1 MTLEDMLEA
10 AAQRYGDKAAII
22 CGERRLSF
30 AEFDRAANKMAS
42 ALEKLGVSRGQRV
55 AMLLSSSPEFAVV
68 YFGIVKIGAIAV
80 PLDTKYKTGELS
92 CLFDD
97 CRPSV
102 LVSES
107 PYLDTVAPLLD
118 KCSYIKNV
126 IDVTPGGG
134 GRFLSY
140 ERIMAAESGQAV
152 AGGAAPDDV
161 AHIAYTSGPTFRPHG
176 VMLLHGNL
184 AKAAAISA
192 AGFKQTDEDIVTL
205 FALPMHHAVGLVVI
219 MLTSLYA
226 GSTVI
231 MLPGLSIHGLLE
243 TIEREKATIFMGVPF
258 VHALLLRE
266 VAAGGIRHDIG
277 SLRLCA
283 SAGAPLPLEIIE
295 RYREL
300 MGRELIQFY
309 GLTEATCHVTSQPVD
324 GGGKDGYVG
333 RALPGFQ
340 IKIVDDA
347 GSELGPNQ
355 PGEIIVSGPI
365 MSGYYNN
372 PQATGEAIKD
382 GWLYTGD
389 IGSMDEDGDIVI
401 LGLKKPMLIVKGQ
414 NIYHSDVE
422 DVITT
427 YPKVAEVAVVGIADP
442 DGMRGEVVRAVI
454 QLKLGQVAKEAEIK
468 RYCLARLA
476 NYKVPKQVIFVASLP
491 RVAGGQVDKEA
502 LKNLLPGASASGRV
516 NTRKN

>member
-1 MTLEDMLEA
+1 LTLKDMLET
-10 AAQRYGDKAAII
+10 AAQRYGEKTAII
-22 CGERRLSF
+22 CGERLLAF
-30 AEFDRAANKMAS
+30 TEFDRAANKMAS
-42 ALEKLGVSRGQRV
+42 ALKKMGVSRGQRV

-97 CRPSV
+97 CRPSI
-102 LVSES
+102 LVTEN

-118 KCSYIKNV
+118 KLSYIKDV

-134 GRFLSY
+134 GRFQGY
-140 ERIMAAESGQAV
+140 ESIMAAESGRAV
-152 AGGAAPDDV
+152 AGGVAPDDV
-161 AHIAYTSGPTFRPHG
+161 AHIAYTSGPTFRPRG
-176 VMLLHGNL
+176 VMLTHGNL
-184 AKAAAISA
+184 VEAAAISA
-192 AGFKQTDEDIVTL
+192 AGFRQTDKDIVTL

-226 GSTVI
+226 GSAVI
-231 MLPGLSIHGLLE
+231 MLSGLSIHGLLE

-258 VHALLLRE
+258 VHSLLLRE
-266 VAAGGIRHDIG
+266 VTAGGIRHDIG

-283 SAGAPLPLEIIE
+283 SAGAPLPLEIID

-300 MGRELIQFY
+300 LGRELIQFY
-309 GLTEATCHVTSQPVD
+309 GLTEATCHVTCQPLD
-324 GGGKDGYVG
+324 GGKDGYVG

-340 IKIVDDA
+340 IKVVDDA
-347 GSELGPNQ
+347 GRELGSNQ
-355 PGEIIVSGPI
+355 PGEIIIKGPI
-365 MSGYYNN
+365 MSGYYNK
-372 PQATGEAIKD
+372 PQATAEAIKD

-389 IGSMDEDGDIVI
+389 IGSMDEEGDIVI

-422 DVITT
+422 DVLANH
-427 YPKVAEVAVVGIADP
+427 PKVVEVAVVGIADP
-442 DGMRGEVVRAVI
+442 EGMRGEVVRAVI
-454 QLKLGQVAKEAEIK
+454 RLKPGQIAREAEIK

-476 NYKVPKQVIFVASLP
+476 NYKVPKQVIFVANLP
-491 RVAGGQVDKEA
+491 RITGGKVDKKA
-502 LKNLLPGASASGRV
+502 LEDLLPSASSGGRV
-516 NTRKN
+516 STKII

>member
-1 MTLEDMLEA
+1 M
-10 AAQRYGDKAAII
+10 
-22 CGERRLSF
+22 
-30 AEFDRAANKMAS
+30 ANALMKM
-42 ALEKLGVSRGQRV
+42 GVSRGQRV
-55 AMLLSSSPEFAVV
+55 AMLLSSSPEFTVV

-80 PLDTKYKTGELS
+80 PLDTKYKIGELS

-102 LVSES
+102 LVSEN

-118 KCSYIKNV
+118 RFSYIKEV

-140 ERIMAAESGQAV
+140 ERIMATESGQAV
-152 AGGAAPDDV
+152 AGGVAPDDV

-176 VMLLHGNL
+176 VMLMHGNL
-184 AKAAAISA
+184 VKAAAISA
-192 AGFKQTDEDIVTL
+192 AGFEQTDKDIVTL

-231 MLPGLSIHGLLE
+231 MLSGLSIHGLLE

-277 SLRLCA
+277 SLRLYA

-309 GLTEATCHVTSQPVD
+309 GLTEATCHVTCQPVD

-340 IKIVDDA
+340 VRVVDDA
-347 GSELGPNQ
+347 GRELGPNQ
-355 PGEIIVSGPI
+355 AGEIIIKGPI
-365 MSGYYNN
+365 MRGYYNN

-389 IGSMDEDGDIVI
+389 VGSMDEEGDIVI

-414 NIYHSDVE
+414 NIYQSDVE
-422 DVITT
+422 DILATH
-427 YPKVAEVAVVGIADP
+427 PKVAEVAAVGIADP
-442 DGMRGEVVRAVI
+442 EGMRGEVVRAVI
-454 QLKLGQVAKEAEIK
+454 RLKPGQTAREPEIK

-491 RVAGGQVDKEA
+491 RIPDGQVDKEA
-502 LKNLLPGASASGRV
+502 LKALLPGASAGGRV
-516 NTRKN
+516 SAKIN

>member
-1 MTLEDMLEA
+1 LTLKDMLEA
-10 AAQRYGDKAAII
+10 AAQRYGDKVAII
-22 CGERRLSF
+22 CGERRLSYT
-30 AEFDRAANKMAS
+30 EFNSAANKMAS
-42 ALEKLGVSRGQRV
+42 ALKKLGVNRGQRV
-55 AMLLSSSPEFAVV
+55 AMLLSSSPEFAVI

-80 PLDTKYKTGELS
+80 PLDTKYKAGELS

-97 CRPSV
+97 NRPSV
-102 LVSES
+102 LVSEK

-118 KCSYIKNV
+118 RLSYIKNV
-126 IDVTPGGG
+126 IDVTPGA
-134 GRFLSY
+134 GRFLNY
-140 ERIMAAESGQAV
+140 EQIIAAESGRAV
-152 AGGAAPDDV
+152 AGGAVPDDV
-161 AHIAYTSGPTFRPHG
+161 AHIAYTSGPTLRPHG

-192 AGFKQTDEDIVTL
+192 GGFKQTDKDIVTL

-231 MLPGLSIHGLLE
+231 MLTGLSIHGLLE

-283 SAGAPLPLEIIE
+283 SAGAPLPLEIID

-300 MGRELIQFY
+300 LGRELIQFY
-309 GLTEATCHVTSQPVD
+309 GLTEATCHVTCQPVD

-333 RALPGFQ
+333 PALPGFQ
-340 IKIVDDA
+340 IKVVDDA
-347 GSELGPNQ
+347 GGELGPNQ
-355 PGEIIVSGPI
+355 PGEIIISGPI

-372 PQATGEAIKD
+372 PRATDEAIRD

-389 IGSMDEDGDIVI
+389 IGSIDEEGDIVI

-422 DVITT
+422 DVIATH
-427 YPKVAEVAVVGIADP
+427 PKVAEVTVVGIADP

-454 QLKLGQVAKEAEIK
+454 QLKPGQAAREAEIK
-468 RYCLARLA
+468 RYCLAHLA
-476 NYKVPKQVIFVASLP
+476 NYKVPKQVIFVANLP
-491 RVAGGQVDKEA
+491 RMPGGQVNKEA
-502 LKNLLPGASASGRV
+502 LKDLLPGVSSGSRV
-516 NTRKN
+516 NTKIN

>member
-1 MTLEDMLEA
+1 MTLKDMLEA

-22 CGERRLSF
+22 CGERRLSYT
-30 AEFDRAANKMAS
+30 EFNSAANKMAS
-42 ALEKLGVSRGQRV
+42 ALKKLGVSRGQRV
-55 AMLLSSSPEFAVV
+55 AMLLSSSPEFAVI

-102 LVSES
+102 LVSEK
-107 PYLDTVAPLLD
+107 PFLDAVAPLLD
-118 KCSYIKNV
+118 SLGYIKNV

-134 GRFLSY
+134 GCFLSY
-140 ERIMAAESGQAV
+140 ERIMAAESGQAA
-152 AGGAAPDDV
+152 AGGVAPGDA
-161 AHIAYTSGPTFRPHG
+161 AHIAYTSGPTFRPQG

-192 AGFKQTDEDIVTL
+192 AGFKQTDKDTVTL

-219 MLTSLYA
+219 MLTSLHA

-283 SAGAPLPLEIIE
+283 SAGAPLPLKIID

-309 GLTEATCHVTSQPVD
+309 GLTEATCHVTCQPVD

-340 IKIVDDA
+340 IKIVDDTS
-347 GSELGPNQ
+347 SELGPNQ
-355 PGEIIVSGPI
+355 PGEIIIKGPV
-365 MSGYYNN
+365 MAGYYNN
-372 PQATGEAIKD
+372 PQATGEVIKD
-382 GWLYTGD
+382 GWLHTGD
-389 IGSMDEDGDIVI
+389 IGSIDEGGDIVI

-427 YPKVAEVAVVGIADP
+427 YPKVDEVAVVGIADP

-454 QLKLGQVAKEAEIK
+454 QLKPGQVAKEAEIK

-491 RVAGGQVDKEA
+491 RMPGGQVDKEA
-502 LKNLLPGASASGRV
+502 LKDLLPGASAGGRV
-516 NTRKN
+516 NTKIN

>member
-1 MTLEDMLEA
+1 ML
-10 AAQRYGDKAAII
+10 
-22 CGERRLSF
+22 
-30 AEFDRAANKMAS
+30 M
-42 ALEKLGVSRGQRV
+42 
-55 AMLLSSSPEFAVV
+55 
-68 YFGIVKIGAIAV
+68 
-80 PLDTKYKTGELS
+80 
-92 CLFDD
+92 
-97 CRPSV
+97 
-102 LVSES
+102 
-107 PYLDTVAPLLD
+107 
-118 KCSYIKNV
+118 
-126 IDVTPGGG
+126 
-134 GRFLSY
+134 
-140 ERIMAAESGQAV
+140 
-152 AGGAAPDDV
+152 
-161 AHIAYTSGPTFRPHG
+161 
-176 VMLLHGNL
+176 HGNL
-184 AKAAAISA
+184 VKAAAISA
-192 AGFKQTDEDIVTL
+192 AGFEQTDKDIVTL

-231 MLPGLSIHGLLE
+231 MLSGLSIHGLLE

-309 GLTEATCHVTSQPVD
+309 GLTEATCHVTCQQVD
-324 GGGKDGYVG
+324 GGSKDGYVG

-340 IKIVDDA
+340 IKVVDDA
-347 GSELGPNQ
+347 GGELGPNQ
-355 PGEIIVSGPI
+355 AGEIIIKGPI

-389 IGSMDEDGDIVI
+389 VGSMDEEGDIVI

-422 DVITT
+422 DILATHL
-427 YPKVAEVAVVGIADP
+427 KVAEVAAVGIADP
-442 DGMRGEVVRAVI
+442 EGMRGEVVRAVI
-454 QLKLGQVAKEAEIK
+454 RLKPGQTAREPEIK

-491 RVAGGQVDKEA
+491 RIPGGQVDKEA
-502 LKNLLPGASASGRV
+502 LKALLPGASAGGRV
-516 NTRKN
+516 STKIN

>member
-1 MTLEDMLEA
+1 MTLKDMLEA

-30 AEFDRAANKMAS
+30 AEFDRAANKMAG

-80 PLDTKYKTGELS
+80 PLDTKYKTGELN
-92 CLFDD
+92 CLLDD

-107 PYLDTVAPLLD
+107 PYLDTIAPLLD

-126 IDVTPGGG
+126 IDVAPGGG

-140 ERIMAAESGQAV
+140 EQIMAAESGQAV
-152 AGGAAPDDV
+152 TGGAAPDDV
-161 AHIAYTSGPTFRPHG
+161 THIAYTSGPTFRPHG

-192 AGFKQTDEDIVTL
+192 AGFKQTDKDVVTL

-243 TIEREKATIFMGVPF
+243 TIEREKATIFLGVPF

-266 VAAGGIRHDIG
+266 VAAGGIKHDIG

-283 SAGAPLPLEIIE
+283 SAGAPLPLETIK

-300 MGRELIQFY
+300 IGRELIQFY
-309 GLTEATCHVTSQPVD
+309 GLTEATCHVTCQPLD
-324 GGGKDGYVG
+324 GSGRDGYVG

-347 GSELGPNQ
+347 GRELGPDQ
-355 PGEIIVSGPI
+355 PGEIIVSGPV
-365 MSGYYNN
+365 MAGYYNN

-422 DVITT
+422 DVIVT
-427 YPKVAEVAVVGIADP
+427 YPKVAEVAVVGITDP

-454 QLKLGQVAKEAEIK
+454 QLKPGQVAKETEIK

-491 RVAGGQVDKEA
+491 RTPGGQVDKEV
-502 LKNLLPGASASGRV
+502 LKDLLPGVSSGGRV